1 MLHQETARFLS
12 RLFAAVFDVAPFEGV
27 RSFAGFGIVFAV
39 DSLKKKDEIKRF
51 LRSRVLGV
59 HAVFPV
65 KEMNHSVVPCDIA
78 ESRTAMDDAVLVE
91 GSERC
96 TRLFQDEFL
105 LCFGLVRVE
114 PVLYG
119 RTAVLCYHV
128 IWCQDFDFR
137 NEVRIISP
145 GNRHAGDFIIK
156 FLFDR
161 VLHKLVS
168 SIPQLSFD
176 PVLLVVQ
183 CKIQDAVRGSFRD
196 QPVRHSS
203 QTFR

>member
-1 MLHQETARFLS
+1 
-12 RLFAAVFDVAPFEGV
+12 
-27 RSFAGFGIVFAV
+27 
-39 DSLKKKDEIKRF
+39 
-51 LRSRVLGV
+51 
-59 HAVFPV
+59 
-65 KEMNHSVVPCDIA
+65 
-78 ESRTAMDDAVLVE
+78 MDNAVLVE
-91 GSERC
+91 RGKRC
-96 TRLFQDEFL
+96 AGFFQDEFL

-114 PVLYG
+114 PVLHG

-128 IWCQDFDFR
+128 IRRQDFNLR

-145 GNRHAGDFIIK
+145 GNRHTGDFIIK

-161 VLHKLVS
+161 ILHELVS
-168 SIPQLSFD
+168 SVPQLSFD

-196 QPVRHSS
+196 HPVRHPS